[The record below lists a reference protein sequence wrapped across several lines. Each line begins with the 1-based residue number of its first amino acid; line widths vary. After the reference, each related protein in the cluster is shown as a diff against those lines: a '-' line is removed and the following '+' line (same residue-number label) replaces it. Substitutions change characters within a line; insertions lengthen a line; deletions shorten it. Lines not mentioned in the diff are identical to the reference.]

1 MLKTGDTAPE
11 FELVD
16 QAGNTRT
23 LSALLA
29 ESGDLIVYFYPID
42 FSPVCT
48 AETCA
53 FRDNYDGLD
62 ALGIQI
68 VGISPQGHTMHKQF
82 SEQFNVPF
90 PLLADPKKATIRAF
104 GVDGPL
110 GFGVRRVT
118 FHIDASRT
126 IRNRVVSDLFVG
138 SHLDLLKK
146 AVAGKTPADESA

>member
-1 MLKTGDTAPE
+1 MLKAGETAPD
-11 FELVD
+11 FALPD
-16 QAGNTRT
+16 QHGATQS
-23 LSALLA
+23 LSNLLA
-29 ESGDLIVYFYPID
+29 ASGDLIVYFYPVD

-62 ALGIQI
+62 DLGIQI
-68 VGISPQGHTMHKQF
+68 VGISPQSQSSHKRF
-82 SEQFNVPF
+82 AEQFNVPF
-90 PLLADPKKATIRAF
+90 PLLADPKKEAIKAF

-118 FHIDASRT
+118 FHIDASQT
-126 IRNRVVSDLFVG
+126 IKHRVISDLFVG

-146 AVAGKTPADESA
+146 AVAGKAPGGT

>member
-1 MLKTGDTAPE
+1 MLKTGDTAPD

-16 QAGNTRT
+16 QHGETRT
-23 LSALLA
+23 LSKLLQ

-53 FRDNYDGLD
+53 FRDNYEGLD

-68 VGISPQGHTMHKQF
+68 IGISPQGHATHKQF
-82 SEQFNVPF
+82 ADQFNVPF
-90 PLLADPKKATIRAF
+90 PLLADPKKTAIRAF

-118 FHIDASRT
+118 FHIDASR
-126 IRNRVVSDLFVG
+126 IIKHRVVSDLFVG
-138 SHLDLLKK
+138 SHLELLKK
-146 AVAGKTPADESA
+146 AVAARQASV

>member
-1 MLKTGDTAPE
+1 MLKAGDTAPD
-11 FELVD
+11 FTLMD
-16 QAGNTRT
+16 QHGEAQSLSSL
-23 LSALLA
+23 LSAN
-29 ESGDLIVYFYPID
+29 GDLIVYFYPVD

-53 FRDNYDGLD
+53 FRDNYDGLE

-68 VGISPQGHTMHKQF
+68 VGVSPQSQSSHKRF
-82 SEQFNVPF
+82 AEQFKVPF
-90 PLLADPKKATIRAF
+90 PLLADPDKQAIKAF

-118 FHIDASRT
+118 FHIDASQT
-126 IRNRVVSDLFVG
+126 IKHRVISDLFVG

-146 AVAGKTPADESA
+146 AVASKTPSGT